1 MDKICFAAVM
11 SGQEEVMDVIFLAF
25 GELNSACMMSIPAS
39 WGLENPLSVADTRH
53 LL

>member
-1 MDKICFAAVM
+1 M